1 MNKRFFFLSL
11 LFICFINIS
20 FAQVSSFSIT
30 QKTIGKTSISNK
42 DIRAKEYTFIS
53 KVESFHIDSINNYAL
68 IQLRNSTKD
77 GKTLKNDGSFLLF
90 DLNKD
95 SIIWEKPIDYSNE
108 SLFFYDSSIV
118 HTTEKKINIL
128 DKRSGEILYTLDN
141 ALYYISPD
149 KNIALAYKTS
159 LPSSSNLVEAI
170 DIKTGTKLW
179 ERKIGRENGWDN
191 TQKLNDSIIVI
202 YSDAIYTINLKDGK
216 GIDFTSKTV
225 EKKYTKVILMGALSI
240 TLGILTGYYV
250 VDLNGPDRIYYLQ
263 SDILLDSAYFYYASK
278 DNLYKLDKQGSL
290 IFKKKFKKKK
300 ISRSTLVKKDSV
312 LYMIN
317 NGYALK
323 DGQMVDYGI
332 PFLAAFNTN
341 TGDEIFSNVFNGK
354 KKTKERVL
362 DYKIEGR
369 EIIILFKQSIGR
381 YSLDNG
387 DLLIARNFKN
397 KEYGELISFIKDDIY
412 VKEEGNYK
420 KIIDIYPRNY
430 NIYTSYGL
438 CLSLN
443 KNFTTKELMEYED
456 IYFHCFKTKDK
467 DIITNDTILSIINKI
482 GQPIMEIPYFNDA
495 IIVKEKLFFRKENT
509 LSAID
514 FPKTKH

>member
-1 MNKRFFFLSL
+1 MYKRIIFLVLILYCSL
-11 LFICFINIS
+11 ANG
-20 FAQVSSFSIT
+20 FAQVSDFSIT
-30 QKTIGKTSISNK
+30 QKTIGKTFLKNK

-68 IQLRNSTKD
+68 IQLRNTTK
-77 GKTLKNDGSFLLF
+77 GGNTLKNDGSFILF

-95 SIIWEKPIDYSNE
+95 SILWEKPMDYSTE
-108 SLFFYDSSIV
+108 SLYFYDSSIV

-141 ALYYISPD
+141 SLYYISPD

-191 TQKLNDSIIVI
+191 TQKLNDSLIVI
-202 YSDAIYTINLKDGK
+202 YSDAIYTINLRDGK

-225 EKKYTKVILMGALSI
+225 EKKYTKAILMN
-240 TLGILTGYYV
+240 TLNIAFAIMSDSY
-250 VDLNGPDRIYYLQ
+250 DLDIEDPERINYLQ
-263 SDILLDSAYFYYASK
+263 SDILLDSSYFYYASK
-278 DNLYKLDKQGSL
+278 DKLYKFHKDGTI
-290 IFKKKFKKKK
+290 IFTKKFEKKK

-323 DGQMVDYGI
+323 NGEMVDYGT
-332 PFLAAFNTN
+332 PFLAAFNAN
-341 TGDEIFSNVFNGK
+341 TGHEIFSNVFNDK
-354 KKTKERVL
+354 KKSKESVL

-369 EIIILFKQSIGR
+369 EIIILFKQSIAR

-387 DLLIARNFKN
+387 DLLIERKIKN
-397 KEYGELISFIKDDIY
+397 KEYGEIVSFVKDDIY
-412 VKEEGNYK
+412 RKDEGNYK
-420 KIIDIYPRNY
+420 KIIDLFPRNY

-443 KNFTTKELMEYED
+443 KNFSTQELIPYQD
-456 IYFHCFKTKDK
+456 IYFQSFKTKDK
-467 DIITNDTILSIINKI
+467 DIISSDTILSIINKI

-495 IIVKEKLFFRKENT
+495 IIVKEKLFFRKEKTFSKVDLSKT
-509 LSAID
+509 L
-514 FPKTKH
+514 